1 MLYSE
6 IFERTLPVAGHEMV
20 RRLADGVRVLVVG
33 VGGVGSWAAE
43 GLVRS
48 GLGHITIVDADTVAA
63 SNINR
68 QLPATCLTVG
78 RPKVDVLAEH
88 FRTINPY
95 IEVTAVHGRYSDETA
110 ADYDLAAY
118 DYVIDAID
126 DLAAKAL
133 LILRATSTPGLKF
146 YSSMGA
152 ARKLD
157 PSQIAVAEFWQVKGC
172 PLARALRERFKR
184 AGVYPRR
191 KFKCVYSPERL
202 EHRAEAPRGVNG
214 TFMPATAI
222 FGLTLASCVL
232 TDLYKNTASDK
243 KNG

>member
-1 MLYSE
+1 MDYSE
-6 IFERTLPVAGHEMV
+6 IFGRTLPVAGHEMAA
-20 RRLADGVRVLVVG
+20 RLADGVRVLVVG

-48 GLGHITIVDADTVAA
+48 GLGHITIVDADTVAV

-78 RPKVDVLAEH
+78 RPKVDLLAEH
-88 FRTINPY
+88 FRTINPD
-95 IEVTAVHGRYSDETA
+95 IDVTAIHARYCAETA
-110 ADYDLAAY
+110 DDFDLSAY
-118 DYVIDAID
+118 DYVVDAID
-126 DLAAKAL
+126 DLDSKAL
-133 LILRATSTPGLKF
+133 LILRATATPGLQF
-146 YSSMGA
+146 FSSMGA

-172 PLARALRERFKR
+172 PLGRALRERFKR
-184 AGVYPRR
+184 SGMYPRR

-232 TDLYKNTASDK
+232 TDMYKKTAPDK